1 MMAPS
6 VLIIDCTGKPYN
18 SANHTELALGG
29 IERAVIQLA
38 GNFVRR
44 GMSVSVWNDT
54 PEPVVADGV
63 SWIPKNK
70 PNLVGV
76 YDIVIA
82 CNDSKLFDEYFV
94 ASGHRNFKPYLW
106 FHNRVQFGKT
116 LRKGRMMPM
125 FRWRPVGVFL
135 GADHERTGTKMIPLK
150 RRVIIGH
157 GVEDE
162 ILNYASANKNTRPQ
176 VAVFIS
182 QPYRGLAEMIELWRN
197 IVHPALPEARFR
209 IYAAQLKDVYKNG
222 LPDEA
227 LAKAG
232 IEVRG
237 RMPRRQLM
245 KELEEARVCLIPGHP
260 DETFCLAAAEAL
272 AMHIPVLTY
281 GTGSLKERVDNGKNG
296 FVVSSQ
302 EDFTSKL
309 RKILT
314 DDVLW
319 QALSAASLTGKSSYS
334 WHTATQRWM
343 DLIGETRH

>member
-1 MMAPS
+1 MAPS

-38 GNFVRR
+38 ENFVRR
-44 GMSVSVWNDT
+44 GLSVSVWNDT
-54 PEPVVADGV
+54 PELVTAGGV

-70 PNLVGV
+70 PNLVGS

-82 CNDSKLFDEYFV
+82 CNDSKLFDEYFA
-94 ASGHRNFKPYLW
+94 ASGHKDFKPYLW

-116 LRKGRMMPM
+116 IRKGRMMPM

-135 GADHERTGTKMIPLK
+135 GTNHERTGTKMIPLK
-150 RRVIIGH
+150 GRVIIGH

-162 ILNYASANKNTRPQ
+162 VLSYSPANIDRRPPI
-176 VAVFIS
+176 AAFIS

-197 IVHPALPEARFR
+197 IIHPAVPDARFR

-222 LPDEA
+222 LPDAE

-245 KELEEARVCLIPGHP
+245 KELEETRICLIPGHP
-260 DETFCLAAAEAL
+260 DETFCLAAAETL
-272 AMHIPVLTY
+272 AMHIPVITY
-281 GTGSLKERVDNGKNG
+281 GTGALKERVDNGKNG

-302 EDFTSKL
+302 EEFTNKL
-309 RKILT
+309 RQILT

-319 QALSAASLTGKSSYS
+319 KALSSAGLADKSSHS
-334 WHTATQRWM
+334 WQTTTQRWM
-343 DLIGETRH
+343 DLIGEARN